1 MSLGVNDPRD
11 SFTASMDTILPLEP
25 PPGTPFVAERL
36 KRSLWLAPSTV
47 IVLKRLYAPPPL
59 AAPVAGNTTWG
70 DNLSWSTKARLKVGL
85 QRTKQSEVWG
95 PTPWRVGEKSGVTA
109 PPTGTRAGS

>member
-36 KRSLWLAPSTV
+36 KRSLSLAPSTV

-70 DNLSWSTKARLKVGL
+70 DNWSWSTRSRLTGGMR
-85 QRTKQSEVWG
+85 RTKDSQISAA
-95 PTPWRVGEKSGVTA
+95 TP
-109 PPTGTRAGS
+109 PP